1 MAALTRN
8 RIVVAALVLI
18 GLTVAL
24 APSLV
29 PTRAQEPARSGS
41 DTLDRKVWQAV
52 APGRVEPWS
61 GEIRIGS
68 PAVGRVGEVL
78 VKIND
83 AVFAGEAL
91 IRLEDD
97 EVRTRHAKAELQYNL
112 RKRARPAVQAKN
124 AERRKHEDAVGDGER
139 AVAEERAAVDRAAA
153 AKRSG
158 TGSDEE
164 LAAARKNLSKA
175 REQLQQRRAELAK
188 FEADAPVTPPT
199 ELDGQFAMAGIEL
212 RGAEAAL
219 DNLIVRAP
227 MAATVLQVNVRAGE
241 LASPSAPQPLV
252 VLGDV
257 SKLRVRAE
265 IDERDYGEI
274 RVGHQVVVR
283 SPAFRGRDVAG
294 TVSAIAPIIE
304 AGRIGGRG
312 QRNLTDV
319 NVAEVVID
327 LAERGPLAVG
337 MKVDVYFSRDG
348 AQP

>member
-1 MAALTRN
+1 MVASKRI
-8 RIVVAALVLI
+8 RIVVAALGLV
-18 GLTVAL
+18 GLTAAL

-29 PTRAQEPARSGS
+29 TTSAQEPSRPGGDAF
-41 DTLDRKVWQAV
+41 DRKMWQAV

-83 AVFAGEAL
+83 TVFAGEAL

-97 EVRTRHAKAELQYNL
+97 EVRTRYAKAELQHNL
-112 RKRARPAVQAKN
+112 RKRARAKAADAKAIDRRKYEDSASD
-124 AERRKHEDAVGDGER
+124 AERGVVESRT
-139 AVAEERAAVDRAAA
+139 AVDRAAA
-153 AKRSG
+153 ARRAGK
-158 TGSDEE
+158 GSDDD
-164 LAAARKNLSKA
+164 LAAARKKLSNA
-175 REQLQQRRAELAK
+175 QEQLQQRRVELRK
-188 FEADAPVTPPT
+188 FEADAPVVVPT
-199 ELDGQFAMAGIEL
+199 ELDGQFAMARIEL
-212 RGAEAAL
+212 AGAEAAL

-227 MAATVLQVNVRAGE
+227 IAGAVLQVNIRAGE

-274 RVGHQVVVR
+274 RVGHRVLVR
-283 SPAFRGRDVAG
+283 SPAFRGRDVTG
-294 TVSAIAPIIE
+294 TVSAVAPIIE
-304 AGRIGGRG
+304 PGRIGGRG

-327 LAERGPLAVG
+327 LAEPGPLAVG

-348 AQP
+348 AP